1 LTRIRIRVHNIRGSC
16 PVFKVGDEIV
26 IDGAELVLSET
37 NAYCVWAA
45 ASFTPY
51 LHAIRAGVPPNVV
64 GLATHGSDYYVQCLD
79 PGPPLTPGGTVVFKM
94 SLENKR

>member
-1 LTRIRIRVHNIRGSC
+1 MTRIRIRVHDIRGSC

-26 IDGAELVLSET
+26 IDGAELVMSET

-94 SLENKR
+94 SRESEQ